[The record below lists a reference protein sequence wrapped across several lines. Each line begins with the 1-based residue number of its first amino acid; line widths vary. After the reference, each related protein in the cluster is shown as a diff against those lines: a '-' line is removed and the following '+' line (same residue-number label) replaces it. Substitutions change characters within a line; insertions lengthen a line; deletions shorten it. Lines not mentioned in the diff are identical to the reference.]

1 MTHRIDP
8 EAARDAHLF
17 PDGLSGPEEPVFTAP
32 WQARAFALTV
42 QLNDSGLLPW
52 STWAEVFSRHL
63 GQVQSHG
70 QNPVEAGD
78 DSYYRAW
85 LSALQEVLQS
95 LGIVG
100 DDEVESVA
108 EAWQTAARATPHGKP
123 IELYCRRPSG
133 TG

>member
-1 MTHRIDP
+1 MTRRNDP

-17 PDGLSGPEEPVFTAP
+17 PDGLPEAAEPVFTAP

-52 STWAEVFSRHL
+52 STWAGVFSRHL
-63 GQVQSHG
+63 GKVQPHG
-70 QNPVEAGD
+70 QNAVEAGD

-100 DDEVESVA
+100 YDEVDSVA
-108 EAWQTAARATPHGKP
+108 EAWQAAARATPHGKP
-123 IELYCRRPSG
+123 IELHRGRPSG
-133 TG
+133 KG